1 VAKITGTQLVV
12 VGTVATAAMMQL
24 IDTSI
29 VNVSLSQM
37 MGNLGAT
44 LEDISWVIT
53 AYAVA
58 NVIVIALSGWLAQRV
73 GRSRYFLASIVMFT
87 AASFLCGISNSV
99 WELVVFRFLQGMAG
113 GGIMTT
119 AQAILVESFD
129 REDLPIANAIFGMT
143 VVIGPAM
150 GPTLGGWITDNL
162 NWNWIFFVN
171 IPVGVVATILAK
183 LYLPSAAHDPPP
195 KGSMDW
201 QGILFLVAGIGGLQ
215 VVLERGQDEGWF
227 ESGWIVFLSVVAAVS
242 VVAFIWREWTAPHPV
257 VHLRLLRV
265 RSYGVGVFFS
275 FIQGLGLY
283 ASMFLV
289 PVFTQGILGMTA
301 MDTGLLLLP
310 SSILTALSMPAIG
323 KIMQRGVSARM
334 LAGLGFLLFFVFT
347 VMLGRLNG
355 QVGAS
360 DFFWPLVVRGIG
372 MGMLFIPLTTL
383 ALGQL
388 SGREI
393 PQGTAMTNMV
403 RQLGGSVG
411 IALVASF
418 VDRRMT
424 FHRSVLAEHV
434 VNTSPATWGRLQSA
448 GAMFMSHGDTRWEA
462 QRKALGMI
470 TGAVAR
476 EAAVMSYL
484 DAFRV
489 VGFFFVVSVPFVL
502 LFKKPSMKIDPAS
515 MSME

>member
-1 VAKITGTQLVV
+1 MAKISGRQWIV
-12 VGTVATAAMMQL
+12 VGTVASASLLQL

-44 LEDISWVIT
+44 LDDIGWVIT

-58 NVIVIALSGWLAQRV
+58 NVVVIALSGWLAQRV
-73 GRSRYFLASIVMFT
+73 GRSRYFLASIFVFT
-87 AASFLCGISNSV
+87 LASLLCGMSNNV
-99 WELVVFRFLQGMAG
+99 WELVAFRFLQGMGG
-113 GGIMTT
+113 GGILTT

-143 VVIGPAM
+143 VVIGPTI

-171 IPVGVVATILAK
+171 IPIGIAAMVLAK
-183 LYLPSAAHDPPP
+183 LFLPPSTLSPPP
-195 KGSMDW
+195 KGTMDW

-215 VVLERGQDEGWF
+215 VVLERGQSQDWF
-227 ESGWIVFLSVVAAVS
+227 ESGWILTLSVMA
-242 VVAFIWREWTAPHPV
+242 VVALGSFIWREWTAPHPV

-265 RSYGVGVFFS
+265 RSYAVGTFFS

-289 PVFTQGILGMTA
+289 PVYTQGVLGFTA
-301 MDTGLLLLP
+301 MDTGILLIP
-310 SSILTALSMPAIG
+310 GSVVTALSMPVIG
-323 KIMQRGVSARM
+323 KMMQRGASARF
-334 LAGLGFLLFFVFT
+334 LAGVGFFLFFLFT
-347 VMLGRLNG
+347 VMLGRLTA
-355 QVGAS
+355 QVGAD

-372 MGMLFIPLTTL
+372 MGMIFIPLTTL

-388 SGREI
+388 SGSEI

-411 IALVASF
+411 IALVTSF
-418 VDRRMT
+418 VERRMV
-424 FHRSVLAEHV
+424 FHKSVLAEHV
-434 VNTSPATWGRLQSA
+434 FSTSPAAWTRIQSA
-448 GAMFMSHGDTRWEA
+448 SAMFLRDGENQWEA
-462 QRKALGMI
+462 QRKAIGLLEMS
-470 TGAVAR
+470 VLR
-476 EAAVMSYL
+476 QAAAMSYL

-489 VGFFFVVSVPFVL
+489 VGIFFIVSVPLVF
-502 LFKKPSMKIDPAS
+502 LFKKPSNKIDPGS
-515 MSME
+515 MNME

>member
-1 VAKITGTQLVV
+1 
-12 VGTVATAAMMQL
+12 
-24 IDTSI
+24 
-29 VNVSLSQM
+29 
-37 MGNLGAT
+37 
-44 LEDISWVIT
+44 
-53 AYAVA
+53 
-58 NVIVIALSGWLAQRV
+58 
-73 GRSRYFLASIVMFT
+73 
-87 AASFLCGISNSV
+87 
-99 WELVVFRFLQGMAG
+99 
-113 GGIMTT
+113 
-119 AQAILVESFD
+119 
-129 REDLPIANAIFGMT
+129 
-143 VVIGPAM
+143 
-150 GPTLGGWITDNL
+150 
-162 NWNWIFFVN
+162 
-171 IPVGVVATILAK
+171 
-183 LYLPSAAHDPPP
+183 
-195 KGSMDW
+195 MDW

-227 ESGWIVFLSVVAAVS
+227 ESGWIAFLSVVAAVS

-310 SSILTALSMPAIG
+310 SSILTALSMPVIG
-323 KIMQRGVSARM
+323 KIMQRGVSARL

-355 QVGAS
+355 QVGAN

-434 VNTSPATWGRLQSA
+434 VSTSPATWARLQAA

-462 QRKALGMI
+462 QRKALGMV

-502 LFKKPSMKIDPAS
+502 LFKKPSSKIDPAS